1 MDNIKAK
8 ANSRLIFR
16 KNSFSMENLAP
27 IIVFAFNRSDS
38 LARLIKSLLLNSEA
52 AKSDLFLYVDGPR
65 PGNKKD
71 AKNVKEVRDYAST
84 INGFRSVTL
93 KFSECNKGLGPSLI
107 RGITEIINKYGK
119 AIVIED
125 DLQVTSNFLFY
136 MNKGLCRYEYVE
148 RVFSICGYSNAVH
161 PRKEYNF
168 NTYFCTRSSSW
179 GWATW
184 KDRWNSIDW
193 ELNNLDGYHRQ
204 AGKFNKWGGSDCWHM
219 LTDWKKGKNS
229 SWAIRFC
236 FAQFL
241 QNKLSLFPIKS
252 LVSYGGND
260 GRGTNSRKYSRMKF
274 DIDTTQSKVFTYPDQ
289 VELNHTLYRQ
299 AMHYHS
305 IPLRIWSRIMY
316 ILVG

>member
-1 MDNIKAK
+1 
-8 ANSRLIFR
+8 
-16 KNSFSMENLAP
+16 MENFAP
-27 IIVFAFNRSDS
+27 IIVFAFNRCDS
-38 LARLIKSLLLNSEA
+38 LERLIKSLLLNSEA
-52 AKSDLFLYVDGPR
+52 AASDLYIYIDGPR
-65 PGNKKD
+65 PGKESD
-71 AKNVKEVRDYAST
+71 VENVKKVRDYASSVCGFRNVT
-84 INGFRSVTL
+84 INP
-93 KFSECNKGLGPSLI
+93 SEFNRGLGPSLI
-107 RGITEIINKYGK
+107 RGITEVINKYGK

-125 DLQVTSNFLFY
+125 DLQVTSNFLAY
-136 MNKGLCRYEYVE
+136 MNEGLHLYEHNE
-148 RVFSICGYSNAVH
+148 KVFSICGYSNIVH
-161 PRKEYNF
+161 PQSEYGF

-184 KDRWNSIDW
+184 KDRWNSVDW
-193 ELNNLDGYHRQ
+193 DLNNLDSYRNK
-204 AGKFNKWGGSDCWHM
+204 ACEFNKWGGSDCWHM

-241 QNKLSLFPIKS
+241 QDKLSLFPVRS

-274 DIDTTQSKVFTYPDQ
+274 ELDTSLSKVFSYPKK
-289 VELNHTLYRQ
+289 VELNRSLYRQ

-316 ILVG
+316 IVEG